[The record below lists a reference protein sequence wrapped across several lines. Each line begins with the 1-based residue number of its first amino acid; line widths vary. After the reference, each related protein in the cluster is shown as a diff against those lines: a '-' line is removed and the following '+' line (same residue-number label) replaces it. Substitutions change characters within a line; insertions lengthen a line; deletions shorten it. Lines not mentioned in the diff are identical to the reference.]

1 MKTIGSFCIFLF
13 MLILPGGALPVT
25 VTAQHRKVARAQTV
39 KAPSSA
45 AMADL
50 LKRAQT
56 TVEQAQAEAQR
67 MREQNEELLRRVA
80 QNSEELAAL
89 RKSMADLGAQLTSLQ
104 QDKNAV
110 NADATAKIK
119 AVTPVVENAQA
130 AIKILQTDLE
140 IVKEQSEVHTAQ
152 LKEHAQTKVESESK
166 TRVKFYGT
174 ILANTYFNTADSS
187 LNDVPLFAPPPTST
201 ARKNNLGGTLR
212 QTRLGFL
219 FNGATLTNKLGGP
232 RASAEAEFDFWGGEY
247 PEVTGSFR
255 IVTASVRLDW
265 DRTSIVAGQRA
276 PLISPR
282 NPSSLGAVWF
292 PSFSAAGNLWQW
304 RPQLTVE
311 RRIKGG
317 DSTEW
322 QLQGG
327 MLTPFGGT
335 VQGTPIDGGP
345 GYEGRVGFIHT
356 LESEQKVEFGF
367 GSYIHRRPFGFGRKV
382 NSFAYTGDWAVPL
395 GERFEFS
402 GEAYAG
408 RAINLGDIPGGNND
422 RHYAITGALSNAAT
436 TVNGIFEA
444 GGWAQFTYKARPNLD
459 FHVAY
464 GQEDPR
470 NRELLAGQIS
480 SATRFKN
487 QSASTNFIWTWR
499 QNFLLSLEYRRFWT
513 DYNTKRQKSGQYNL
527 AIGYTF

>member
-1 MKTIGSFCIFLF
+1 MKTIRLLCIFLF
-13 MLILPGGALPVT
+13 MQILLGNSPPAT
-25 VTAQHRKVARAQTV
+25 IAAQHRKPMRPPTE
-39 KAPSSA
+39 KAPTNA
-45 AMADL
+45 ELADL
-50 LKRAQT
+50 LKRAQSA
-56 TVEQAQAEAQR
+56 VEQAQAEAQR
-67 MREQNEELLRRVA
+67 MREQNEELQRRVA

-89 RKSMADLGAQLTSLQ
+89 RKSMTDFGAQLTALQ
-104 QDKNAV
+104 QDKNV
-110 NADATAKIK
+110 ATATATAQIK
-119 AVTPVVENAQA
+119 AVMPVVENSQTD
-130 AIKILQTDLE
+130 IKALQTDLE

-187 LNDVPLFAPPPTST
+187 LNDVPLFAPPPSST
-201 ARKNNLGGTLR
+201 VRKNNVGGTLR

-232 RASAEAEFDFWGGEY
+232 RASAEAEFDFWGGQF
-247 PEVTGSFR
+247 PDVTGSFR
-255 IVTASVRLDW
+255 IITASVRLDW

-304 RPQLTVE
+304 RPQITVE
-311 RRIKGG
+311 HRVKTGEN
-317 DSTEW
+317 TEW

-335 VQGTPIDGGP
+335 VQSTSIDGGP
-345 GYEGRVGFIHT
+345 GYEGRVGFTHT

-367 GSYIHRRPFGFGRKV
+367 GSYIHRRPFGFGRNV

-395 GERFEFS
+395 GERFELS
-402 GEAYAG
+402 GEAYVG
-408 RAINLGDIPGGNND
+408 RAINLSDIPGGNND
-422 RHYAITGALSNAAT
+422 RHYAITGTLAREAAT
-436 TVNGIFEA
+436 INGVFEA
-444 GGWAQFTYKARPNLD
+444 GGWAQLKFKARPSLD
-459 FHVAY
+459 FNLAY

-470 NRELLAGQIS
+470 NRDLFSGQFPS
-480 SATRFKN
+480 TTRFKN
-487 QSASTNFIWTWR
+487 QSAATNFIWTWR

-513 DYNTKRQKSGQYNL
+513 DYSTKRQTSGQYNL